1 MDKMLEQQ
9 RAMNGENSKSKD
21 EVVHKS
27 YDERDNEKL
36 SRSKMNDINKKKIEE
51 ARKRMAEKYGDDYD
65 ND

>member
-1 MDKMLEQQ
+1 MLEQQ